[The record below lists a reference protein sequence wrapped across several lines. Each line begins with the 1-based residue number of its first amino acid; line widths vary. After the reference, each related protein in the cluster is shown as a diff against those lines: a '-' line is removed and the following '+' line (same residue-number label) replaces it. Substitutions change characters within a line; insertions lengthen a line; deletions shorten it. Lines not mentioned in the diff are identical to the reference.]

1 MPSLRF
7 SRIPGE
13 FAVCQLP
20 ADTNLPHW
28 AQSFFSITRTA
39 DELSIVCLAQQV
51 PADVKSERGW
61 ACLKLEGPFPF
72 TMTGV
77 LASFLQPLAQA
88 QISIFA
94 LSTFETDYVLVKEH
108 AVAGAVEALGHAGHV
123 FVKDAR

>member
-1 MPSLRF
+1 MSSLRF

-20 ADTNLPHW
+20 SDANLPAW
-28 AQSFFSITRTA
+28 AQPFFSVTRTI

-51 PADVKSERGW
+51 PIDVKSERGW
-61 ACLKLEGPFPF
+61 ACFKLEGPFPF

-94 LSTFETDYVLVKEH
+94 LSTFDTDYVLVKEH
-108 AVAGAVEALGHAGHV
+108 AMVAAVEALRHAGHV
-123 FVKDAR
+123 FIENAA